1 MRVLIV
7 GCGYVGIPLGV
18 ALRAAG
24 YEVFGLRRNPEA
36 EADLNAA
43 GIVPVFADIT
53 EPDSLTALPGGVDWV
68 VHCAAAGGTGPGG
81 YRRVYVDGM
90 RHLLAWLDTARAT
103 GLSRFVYT
111 SSTSVYG
118 QNDGAW
124 VTEESPTQPGA
135 PTARVLVEAEQVLLN
150 AYRDVGVPAIVL
162 RLAGI
167 YGPGRG
173 YWFKQVLGG
182 QARLE
187 GEGRRFLNMIHRD
200 DVAGAIHAALERGK
214 PGEIYNVVDN
224 EPVSQRDLYGWLSEM
239 LHRPMPPSVPANESR
254 RTRGATNKRVAN
266 AKLREQL
273 GYRLKF
279 PTFREGFEALRRP

>member
-24 YEVFGLRRNPEA
+24 HEVFGLRRNPA
-36 EADLNAA
+36 AAADLNAA

-150 AYRDVGVPAIVL
+150 AYRDTGVPAIVL

-173 YWFKQVLGG
+173 YWFKQVLSG

-200 DVAGAIHAALERGK
+200 DVAGAIRAALERGK

-224 EPVSQRDLYGWLSEM
+224 EPVSQRDLYGWLSGT
-239 LHRPMPPSVPANESR
+239 LHRPMPPSVAANESR
-254 RTRGATNKRVAN
+254 RTRGVTNKRVAN
-266 AKLREQL
+266 ARLREQL